1 MDTAFYDFKGRLVN
15 LANSLPNNNKQGII
29 YLFAPFILVCY
40 FLFFSIINANLN
52 GIVYLLGLFVG
63 TVLTVFFGNGVVGKS
78 DSRGSKNELC
88 SLFTINHVA
97 GISKVPIS
105 TTVYSFTAAYLLYT
119 AYMKQY
125 IGSSVG
131 PFVGLGVLML
141 CDATWQMTNNCFN
154 MQGVIAAAVFASLF
168 GLIWGYTINLT
179 KNESLQYF
187 AGSETACNRAKKQTF
202 KCKGA
207 KSVE

>member
-1 MDTAFYDFKGRLVN
+1 MEAAFNSFKARLVN
-15 LANSLPNNNKQGII
+15 LANSLPNNNKQGIL

-63 TVLTVFFGNGVVGKS
+63 TLLTVFFGNGIVGKI
-78 DSRGSKNELC
+78 DSRVPKNEMCTLI
-88 SLFTINHVA
+88 TINHVA
-97 GISKVPIS
+97 GISKVPVS

-125 IGSSVG
+125 IGSSIG
-131 PFVGLGVLML
+131 PFLCLGLLLL

-154 MQGVIAAAVFASLF
+154 WQGVTAAVVFASLF
-168 GLIWGYTINLT
+168 GVGWGYIINLT

-207 KSVE
+207 KPVE